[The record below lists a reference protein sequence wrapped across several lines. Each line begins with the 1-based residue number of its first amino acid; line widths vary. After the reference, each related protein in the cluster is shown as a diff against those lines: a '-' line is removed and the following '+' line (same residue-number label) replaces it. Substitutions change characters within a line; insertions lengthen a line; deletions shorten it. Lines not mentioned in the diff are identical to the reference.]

1 MDFLTALDI
10 GASGLTAD
18 RTRINTIAMNLANAK
33 TTRTPQGGPYRRR
46 TVVQAATD
54 VDDPFSVHM
63 RSALDRELKGVRV
76 MAVTMD
82 KRPLKQVYEPGHPDA
97 NAEGYVSYP
106 DINVVEEMANLMSAQ
121 RNYEANVTTVEAIK
135 VCTTRPLKSAS
146 HRLSRAARSKL

>member
-1 MDFLTALDI
+1 MDFLTAMDI
-10 GASGLTAD
+10 SASGLSAD

-33 TTRTPQGGPYRRR
+33 TTRTPFGGPYRRR
-46 TVVQAATD
+46 SVVQASTD

-76 MAVTMD
+76 LGITQDV
-82 KRPLKQVYEPGHPDA
+82 RPLKQVYEPGHPDA

-106 DINVVEEMANLMSAQ
+106 DINVVEEMANLMTAQ

-135 VCTTRPLKSAS
+135 GMFNKALEIGKA
-146 HRLSRAARSKL
+146 

>member
-1 MDFLTALDI
+1 MDFMTAMDI
-10 GASGLTAD
+10 SASGLSAD

-33 TTRTPQGGPYRRR
+33 TTRTPYGGPYRRR

-76 MAVTMD
+76 MAVTQD
-82 KRPLKQVYEPGHPDA
+82 VRPLKQVYEPGHPDA

-106 DINVVEEMANLMSAQ
+106 DINVVEEMSHLMTAQ
-121 RNYEANVTTVEAIK
+121 RNYEANVTTVEA
-135 VCTTRPLKSAS
+135 LKGMFNKA
-146 HRLSRAARSKL
+146 LEIGKA